1 MDSLLDNMVLMRPQR
16 IFKCERDNVAN
27 SMIKRG
33 LKHVK
38 DIRLNKVIPDEVAPL
53 SVKDP
58 IS

>member
-1 MDSLLDNMVLMRPQR
+1 MDSLLDNMVLMKPQR
-16 IFKCERDNVAN
+16 IFKCERDDVAK
-27 SMIKRG
+27 SLIKRG

-38 DIRLNKVIPDEVAPL
+38 DIRLNKVVPDEAAPL